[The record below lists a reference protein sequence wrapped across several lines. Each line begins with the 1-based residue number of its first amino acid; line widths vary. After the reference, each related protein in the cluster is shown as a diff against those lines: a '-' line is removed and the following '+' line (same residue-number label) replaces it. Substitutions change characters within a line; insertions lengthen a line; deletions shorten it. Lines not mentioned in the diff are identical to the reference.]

1 MRRFC
6 GDIAS
11 HWRSATLFTICWA
24 GVWAI
29 TAFTWRKGVVF
40 GPMAMQTVLPLAA
53 GALVGWWR
61 ATPDGTMQR
70 PCWVLGAFV
79 GWVNI
84 SILFAVDWVR
94 TSEVVWEWDAF
105 AIWLGVGA
113 VFGAIGA
120 TLGMAG
126 GVLGQLAVRPSGGS
140 TPPTSA

>member
-11 HWRSATLFTICWA
+11 HWISATVFFMSWA

-29 TAFTWRKGVVF
+29 TARTWHDGVTL
-40 GPMAMQTVLPLAA
+40 GPMAMLTALPLAA

-79 GWVNI
+79 GWLNI
-84 SILFAVDWVR
+84 TILFGIDW
-94 TSEVVWEWDAF
+94 TSGTVGGWQWDVF
-105 AIWLGVGA
+105 AIWL
-113 VFGAIGA
+113 AIGA
-120 TLGMAG
+120 FFAGIGATFGMVG
-126 GVLGQLAVRPSGGS
+126 GVLAQLAVRPHD
-140 TPPTSA
+140 TAPPSPG